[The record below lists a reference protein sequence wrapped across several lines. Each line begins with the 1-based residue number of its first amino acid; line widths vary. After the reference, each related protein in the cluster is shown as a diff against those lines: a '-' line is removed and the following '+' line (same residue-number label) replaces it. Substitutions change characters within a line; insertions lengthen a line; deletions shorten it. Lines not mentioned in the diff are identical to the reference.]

1 MAHEMQMK
9 NGIPAPVRRE
19 EEDDD
24 DARDTTST
32 RDDPNHDR

>member
-19 EEDDD
+19 EDDD
-24 DARDTTST
+24 DERDTAST
-32 RDDPNHDR
+32 RDDRCREH